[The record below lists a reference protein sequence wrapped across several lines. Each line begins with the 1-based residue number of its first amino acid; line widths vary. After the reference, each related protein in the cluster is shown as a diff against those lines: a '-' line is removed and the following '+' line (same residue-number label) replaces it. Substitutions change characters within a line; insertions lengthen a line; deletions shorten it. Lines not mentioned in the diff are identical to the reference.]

1 MKGKRTPML
10 GRMMFGASV
19 AAMAVAAQPAYA
31 QDAAADEAE
40 GNEIIVTGIRA
51 SLRDAADI
59 KRNAIGVVDA
69 ISLKTLASSLI
80 PTWPNRCSGSPA
92 FRLIARAAKVQLS
105 PFVGLAPHSTWS

>member
-1 MKGKRTPML
+1 MTVRAFSQAFQGRESVMKGKRTPML

-69 ISLKTLASSLI
+69 ISAEDI
-80 PTWPNRCSGSPA
+80 GQVP
-92 FRLIARAAKVQLS
+92 
-105 PFVGLAPHSTWS
+105 